1 MEISLAGWSINRRF
15 RSQENPLSL
24 LDYPQLARDEFGI
37 NAVELNSPFFTYEG
51 PGQSLRKWD
60 FRCVCR

>member
-15 RSQENPLSL
+15 RNQEEPLSL

-37 NAVELNSPFFTYEG
+37 NAIELNSPVLYLRG
-51 PGQSLRKWD
+51 SRQSRTKWD
-60 FRCVCR
+60 FRCVC

>member
-15 RSQENPLSL
+15 RNQENPLSL

-37 NAVELNSPFFTYEG
+37 NAVELNSPFFSYED
-51 PGQSLRKWD
+51 PG
-60 FRCVCR
+60 